1 VDGQDTM
8 SGVLDLSRK
17 ALADFFVAMEAQHAH
32 WYCIKS
38 PTIGETNCLELK
50 RIFPPL
56 SSLLNIQ
63 DEVLMSVLKV
73 AGLLCQRGNMI
84 SPLLRAWEDLFAEFQ
99 LKNELTTFSIL
110 GKQQIFIRI
119 GTWSQRHPSVTPKIV
134 WSTRDKYRL
143 PKLRIST
150 IMMAFASYWF
160 M

>member
-38 PTIGETNCLELK
+38 PTIGEANCLELK

-56 SSLLNIQ
+56 PSLLNIQ
-63 DEVLMSVLKV
+63 DEVLMSILKV
-73 AGLLCQRGNMI
+73 AGLLYQRGNML
-84 SPLLRAWEDLFAEFQ
+84 SPLLHAWEDLFAEFK

-110 GKQQIFIRI
+110 GKQ
-119 GTWSQRHPSVTPKIV
+119 
-134 WSTRDKYRL
+134 
-143 PKLRIST
+143 
-150 IMMAFASYWF
+150 
-160 M
+160 